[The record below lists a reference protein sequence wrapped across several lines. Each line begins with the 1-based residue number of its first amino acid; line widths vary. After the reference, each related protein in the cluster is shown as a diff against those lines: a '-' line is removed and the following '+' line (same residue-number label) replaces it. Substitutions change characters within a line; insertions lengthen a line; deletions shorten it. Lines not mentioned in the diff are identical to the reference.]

1 MIKAIDLGFGAV
13 KGIGLGKEVE
23 YPSAVGDFRP
33 IRYTTGMEHQAL
45 KEKLCVEFEGNKYFI
60 GNIAYTQSVPRVT
73 MDSERFTSKE
83 GLALMM
89 ATLILMSDSQ
99 NEDLKLITGLP
110 VDMYKNLKDEYKDT
124 LAGQHKITLL
134 EPDGSVNKLY
144 TFNIEKVNI
153 IPQPMGSILNQ
164 VIEADTNN
172 INKELAECRLAVVDI
187 GKHTIDLVVAER
199 SIFVDRLSTSFCDVG
214 IYDAYK
220 DLSLALKDIG
230 INIPADSLEPY
241 IRNGKNLNG
250 LKELKEIAFSGQA
263 EKIKSKVINTW
274 PDIWSFDKIYIT
286 GGGAKLFGEQIKN
299 KLNSE
304 QVEVL
309 NDPSFSNC
317 RGYYKSARL
326 AWG

>member
-13 KGIGLGKEVE
+13 KAVSLGKEVE

-164 VIEADTNN
+164 VIEADTND

-199 SIFVDRLSTSFCDVG
+199 SIFVDRLSTSFSDVG

-230 INIPADSLEPY
+230 INISADSLEPY
-241 IRNGKNLNG
+241 IRNGKKLNG

-299 KLNSE
+299 KLNSD